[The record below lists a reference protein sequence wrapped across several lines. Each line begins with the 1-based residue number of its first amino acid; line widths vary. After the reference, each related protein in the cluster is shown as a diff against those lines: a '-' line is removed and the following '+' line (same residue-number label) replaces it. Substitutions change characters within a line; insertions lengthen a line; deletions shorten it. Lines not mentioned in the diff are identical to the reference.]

1 MTHYKQTEL
10 NLMLSQEDSPA
21 KTSQLQDQEK
31 ESSEN
36 DHLFGRSMR
45 GSSKMYGQRGQ
56 LLKMYLP
63 FDLKDLPWS
72 YKISAR
78 SGTMQNGIAYPVP
91 QLVGYTEEIDSGSSP
106 IRWPTPTQDMVTM
119 RKKKYAQGGKPLTLA
134 VTEKEEERK
143 LWATP
148 TTQEIEHPNAELTES
163 GRRKTKDGKDSHSL
177 GLADQVQ
184 LFPTPCARDWRGAS
198 SVQTMADKIKKGIR
212 AQMDQLPNRVAL
224 EESLNLLSEE
234 NNSKDLHTMP
244 KPNGQLNPNWTEWL
258 MGYPIGY
265 TDLKE

>member
-1 MTHYKQTEL
+1 MTHYKQMEL
-10 NLMLSQEDSPA
+10 NLLSSQEA
-21 KTSQLQDQEK
+21 FHVKTSQLQENKK

-91 QLVGYTEEIDSGSSP
+91 QLVGYTEEIVSGSSP
-106 IRWPTPTQDMVTM
+106 TR
-119 RKKKYAQGGKPLTLA
+119 
-134 VTEKEEERK
+134 ER
-143 LWATP
+143 WATP
-148 TTQEIEHPNAELTES
+148 TTQEVEHPNAELTES

-184 LFPTPCARDWRGAS
+184 LWPTPQASDNRDRGHVGMPAIQRRLS
-198 SVQTMADKIKKGIR
+198 KGKQFR
-212 AQMDQLPNRVAL
+212 
-224 EESLNLLSEE
+224 LSMVVSET
-234 NNSKDLHTMP
+234 S
-244 KPNGQLNPNWTEWL
+244 GQLNPTWVEWL
-258 MGYPIGY
+258 MGYPKGW
-265 TDLKE
+265 TDLKD